1 MKKSIE
7 IKGVIDVDK
16 SEMKEI
22 RAGESCAESGIAC
35 LSVIVKPTQN
45 LLETVVIVDKLYV

>member
-22 RAGESCAESGIAC
+22 RAGESCGQSGIAC
-35 LSVIVKPTQN
+35 YTVVAKPSQN